1 MIHTRDG
8 RARFHGGD
16 IAMRKTLV
24 SGAMLLLG
32 GAIAAR
38 GKTESL
44 LFVFLRVD
52 HKQDIAILRPMIAP
66 DIGVQ
71 LDSGPRQLAPGTV
84 LTCEMLPR
92 EHDAIVEGQ
101 VGKVSEIVLN
111 CGEHKFVVKTLDFAP
126 NRK

>member
-1 MIHTRDG
+1 
-8 RARFHGGD
+8 
-16 IAMRKTLV
+16 MRRTLAA
-24 SGAMLLLG
+24 GAILLLG

-44 LFVFLRVD
+44 LFVFLRAD
-52 HKQDIAILRPMIAP
+52 HKQDVAILRPMIAP

-84 LTCEMLPR
+84 LTCEMVAR

-101 VGKVSEIVLN
+101 VSKVSEMVLN

-126 NRK
+126 QRK

>member
-1 MIHTRDG
+1 
-8 RARFHGGD
+8 
-16 IAMRKTLV
+16 MRRTLAA
-24 SGAMLLLG
+24 GAILLFG

-52 HKQDIAILRPMIAP
+52 HEQDVAILRPMIAP

-71 LDSGPRQLAPGTV
+71 LDSGPRRLGPGTV
-84 LTCEMLPR
+84 LTCGMVAR

-101 VGKVSEIVLN
+101 VGKVSEMVLN
-111 CGEHKFVVKTLDFAP
+111 CGEHKFVVKTIDFSP
-126 NRK
+126 QRH

>member
-1 MIHTRDG
+1 
-8 RARFHGGD
+8 
-16 IAMRKTLV
+16 
-24 SGAMLLLG
+24 MLA

-52 HKQDIAILRPMIAP
+52 HQQDVAILRPMIAS

-71 LDSGPRQLAPGTV
+71 LDSGPRQLAPGAV
-84 LTCEMLPR
+84 LTCEMVAR
-92 EHDAIVEGQ
+92 EHAAIVEGQ
-101 VGKVSEIVLN
+101 VGKVTETVLN
-111 CGEHKFVVKTLDFAP
+111 CGEHKFVVKTLDFAT

>member
-1 MIHTRDG
+1 MR
-8 RARFHGGD
+8 RAFIGGS
-16 IAMRKTLV
+16 L
-24 SGAMLLLG
+24 LLLG

-38 GKTESL
+38 SKTESL

-52 HKQDIAILRPMIAP
+52 HEQDIAILRPMIAP

-84 LTCEMLPR
+84 LTCEMVVR

-101 VGKVSEIVLN
+101 VGKVSEMVLN

-126 NRK
+126 QRK